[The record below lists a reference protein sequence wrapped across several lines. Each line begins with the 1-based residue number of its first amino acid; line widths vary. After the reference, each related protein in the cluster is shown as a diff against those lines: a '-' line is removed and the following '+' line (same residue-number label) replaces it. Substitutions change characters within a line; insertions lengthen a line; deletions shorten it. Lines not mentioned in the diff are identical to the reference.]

1 MSQDESGRTDE
12 GHMARAIELAQGVRT
27 TTSPNPW
34 VGCVIVDR
42 DGRVVGEGA
51 TAPPGGPHAEHAA
64 LALAQRRARGAT
76 VYVTLE
82 PCAHHGRTPPCTDAL
97 IRAGVAR
104 VVAGVGDPDERVAGA
119 GFRALEQAGVSVA
132 VGVLARDVS
141 DQLRPYLVHRS
152 TGRPYVVLKLAAT
165 LDGRT
170 AAPDGSSRWITG
182 VEARRDVHRLRAE
195 SDAVLVGA
203 GTVRCDDPALDVRED
218 AAPAPSRQPLR
229 VVLGHVPGRARV
241 QPALELGGDLGVV
254 LDDLGRR
261 GVLQLLVEGGAHVAH
276 AFHRDGLVDRYV
288 WYLAPAFLGGDD
300 GIPVFAGPGAT
311 TMAEAWRG
319 RLVSVCRFGD
329 DLRVDVEP
337 FPVRPSRESAAP
349 GGSVPRWPANSQP
362 ARGR

>member
-1 MSQDESGRTDE
+1 
-12 GHMARAIELAQGVRT
+12 
-27 TTSPNPW
+27 
-34 VGCVIVDR
+34 
-42 DGRVVGEGA
+42 
-51 TAPPGGPHAEHAA
+51 
-64 LALAQRRARGAT
+64 
-76 VYVTLE
+76 
-82 PCAHHGRTPPCTDAL
+82 
-97 IRAGVAR
+97 

-319 RLVSVCRFGD
+319 RLVSVCRLGG
-329 DLRVDVEP
+329 DLRIDLEP
-337 FPVRPSRESAAP
+337 DPVRFPQVSAAQ
-349 GGSVPRWPANSQP
+349 GEAGPR
-362 ARGR
+362 